1 MIQRIAVIS
10 TMKKPVMVRAV
21 FKDGDLILEDRK
33 MLPPKRKTMLDE
45 LLKDLPKMVKAG
57 FKVLVDEISGEIA
70 QHIGA
75 VSVRLSD
82 KHYDGRP
89 VIVVA
94 VERYNE
100 LKRQGS
106 IIYPPRGKNLY
117 EISQSLIDVEF
128 NPAGEPIYR
137 VDWESLTPEHILMLL
152 VVYST
157 MFNNVASDTYIR
169 AMQSSAVSEQP
180 SSLFSSFLNIIS
192 TYDEK
197 TERKA
202 AKSTLTGT
210 RIDKNTVIL

>member
-21 FKDGDLILEDRK
+21 FNNGDLILEDRK
-33 MLPPKRKTMLDE
+33 ILPPKRKAMLDE
-45 LLKDLPKMVKAG
+45 LSKDIPKMVKAG

-70 QHIGA
+70 QYIGGLRL
-75 VSVRLSD
+75 RLSD
-82 KHYDGRP
+82 KHHDGRP

-94 VERYNE
+94 VDRYNE

-128 NPAGEPIYR
+128 NPAGEPVYR

-157 MFNNVASDTYIR
+157 MFNNVASDAYIN
-169 AMQSSAVSEQP
+169 AMQSAAADEP
-180 SSLFSSFLNIIS
+180 SSLFTSFLNIIS
-192 TYDEK
+192 AYDKKIENE
-197 TERKA
+197 TT
-202 AKSTLTGT
+202 KSALTGT
-210 RIDKNTVIL
+210 RIDENTVIL

>member
-21 FKDGDLILEDRK
+21 FNNGDLILEDRK
-33 MLPPKRKTMLDE
+33 ILPPKRKAMLDE
-45 LLKDLPKMVKAG
+45 LSKDIPKMVRAG

-70 QHIGA
+70 QYIGA
-75 VSVRLSD
+75 LRIRLSD
-82 KHYDGRP
+82 KHHDGRP

-94 VERYNE
+94 VDRYNE

-106 IIYPPRGKNLY
+106 IIYPSRGKNLY

-128 NPAGEPIYR
+128 NPAGEPVYR

-157 MFNNVASDTYIR
+157 MFNNVASDAYIN
-169 AMQSSAVSEQP
+169 AMQSAVADES
-180 SSLFSSFLNIIS
+180 SSLFTSFLNIIS
-192 TYDEK
+192 AYDKKIENE
-197 TERKA
+197 T
-202 AKSTLTGT
+202 AKSALTGT

>member
-21 FKDGDLILEDRK
+21 FNNGDLILEDRK
-33 MLPPKRKTMLDE
+33 ILPPKRKAMLDE
-45 LLKDLPKMVKAG
+45 LSKDIPKMVKAG

-70 QHIGA
+70 QYIGGLRL
-75 VSVRLSD
+75 RLSD
-82 KHYDGRP
+82 KHHDGRP

-94 VERYNE
+94 VDRYNE

-128 NPAGEPIYR
+128 NPAGEPVYR
-137 VDWESLTPEHILMLL
+137 VDWESITPEHILMLL

-157 MFNNVASDTYIR
+157 MFNNVASDAYIN
-169 AMQSSAVSEQP
+169 AMQSAAADEP
-180 SSLFSSFLNIIS
+180 SSLFTSFLNIIS
-192 TYDEK
+192 AYDKKIENE
-197 TERKA
+197 TT
-202 AKSTLTGT
+202 KSALTGT
-210 RIDKNTVIL
+210 RIDENTVIL